1 MRYLAN
7 RRFANKRM
15 SNVLSMPAKR
25 PLKAVKLS
33 PDQDELV
40 NIRNTLGLSQHVFAE
55 NIEISKP
62 RLVSYEQGRTS
73 SEPERIM
80 AEARALLKNGGRVKS
95 DRYADMDMPEIIAEW
110 ANDLKIGYADDIQLS
125 NFIGASA
132 GAISRWKNSETRPEP
147 SMLKQY
153 REIVRDLKARLE
165 KSSVVNFRNVILNA
179 QLPT

>member
-1 MRYLAN
+1 
-7 RRFANKRM
+7 
-15 SNVLSMPAKR
+15 MPAKR
-25 PLKAVKLS
+25 PPKAVKLS
-33 PDQDELV
+33 VNQDELV
-40 NIRNTLGLSQHVFAE
+40 NIRNTLGLSQHIFAE
-55 NIEISKP
+55 NMEISKP
-62 RLVSYEQGRTS
+62 RLVSYEQCRTS
-73 SEPERIM
+73 GVPERIM

-165 KSSVVNFRNVILNA
+165 KNAVVNFRNVIRNVEGRPDSSNG
-179 QLPT
+179 LPNG

>member
-1 MRYLAN
+1 
-7 RRFANKRM
+7 M
-15 SNVLSMPAKR
+15 SNVLLMPARR
-25 PLKAVKLS
+25 PSKAAKLS
-33 PDQDELV
+33 SDQNELV
-40 NIRNTLGLSQHVFAE
+40 NIRNALGLSQHVFAE

-62 RLVSYEQGRTS
+62 QLASYEQGTTS
-73 SEPERIM
+73 GVPERIM
-80 AEARALLKNGGRVKS
+80 AEARELLKNGGRVKS

-153 REIVRDLKARLE
+153 REIVRDLKVRLE
-165 KSSVVNFRNVILNA
+165 KNSVVNFRNVIRNA
-179 QLPT
+179 GLPT